1 MLSGGQRQRI
11 ALARA
16 VLKKPSILILD
27 EATSAL
33 DTESEMYV
41 QKALNEIINLQTTFV
56 IAHRLSTI
64 KNATYIC
71 VVENGQITESGTHE
85 ELMQKGGK
93 YQYLYS
99 LQFRD

>member
-1 MLSGGQRQRI
+1 M
-11 ALARA
+11 
-16 VLKKPSILILD
+16 KKPSILILD

-41 QKALNEIINLQTTFV
+41 QRALNEIINLQTTFV

-64 KNATYIC
+64 KTATYIC
-71 VVENGQITESGTHE
+71 VVENGQIIESGTHE
-85 ELMQKGGK
+85 ELMKRGGK

-99 LQFRD
+99 LQFRE